1 MLLIFCPYCKINV
14 DETELV
20 PGGEAHTKRI
30 VSGSSDEDFYS
41 YLFEKKNPK
50 GIHFEK
56 WRHSFGCGK
65 WFHVARCTVTM
76 KVYGSY
82 PAKVISPPKRIIEK
96 VYPKH
101 SKLNK
106 NKL

>member
-20 PGGEAHTKRI
+20 PGGEAHIKRKTT
-30 VSGSSDEDFYS
+30 GSNDDEFYS

-56 WRHSFGCGK
+56 WRHAFGCGK

-76 KVYGSY
+76 DIYGTY
-82 PAKVISPPKRIIEK
+82 PSNMISPPKKIIKKIISNQLTKRELK
-96 VYPKH
+96 
-101 SKLNK
+101 
-106 NKL
+106 